1 MVRGGD
7 SEASE
12 GGGCYAARANGI
24 HAAVDL
30 DGFLGEPVFA
40 VADGKV
46 VVAVQSDLGP
56 RLRDS
61 VDGLGASFVRN
72 NAMTEVTGVLHPER
86 AVGFRTCWE
95 DPTPAMKRSA
105 VAMP

>member
-12 GGGCYAARANGI
+12 GGGCYAARATGI
-24 HAAVDL
+24 HGAVDL
-30 DGFLGEPVFA
+30 DGFLGE
-40 VADGKV
+40 
-46 VVAVQSDLGP
+46 
-56 RLRDS
+56 
-61 VDGLGASFVRN
+61 
-72 NAMTEVTGVLHPER
+72 HPER

>member
-1 MVRGGD
+1 
-7 SEASE
+7 
-12 GGGCYAARANGI
+12 
-24 HAAVDL
+24 
-30 DGFLGEPVFA
+30 
-40 VADGKV
+40 V
-46 VVAVQSDLGP
+46 VVAVQSDLGQLGKTVVVDYLDGGRTIYGLLDTVDVAP
-56 RLRDS
+56 FTRLRDS